1 MARKKYSASRRA
13 ALLELFARRTERIAH
28 FAKTHGVSAATL
40 YKWQRA
46 GKAENVGSFVEITR
60 EDSGLA
66 AAHLLVRVGEVSM
79 SFERLPDAGWLAALV
94 QKLQG

>member
-1 MARKKYSASRRA
+1 MARKKFSASRRTE
-13 ALLELFARRTERIAH
+13 LLGLFARRTESIAR

-40 YKWQRA
+40 YKWQA
-46 GKAENVGSFVEITR
+46 HKEEASGSFVEITR
-60 EDSGLA
+60 EDGA
-66 AAHLLVRVGEVSM
+66 PQGQHLLLRAGEVSL